1 MRVELLTDV
10 SEDGATVY
18 LLVRIEAEASPS
30 AARMPVNLAL
40 VLDRSSSMRG
50 PRIAH
55 AVAAVRQVVQQ
66 LDARDRL
73 SVIAFDASARP
84 LFGPAGVTPETRRQ
98 LDAALEGLRTGVGT
112 NLAAGIKKG
121 AEAVRSGYVRG
132 AISRLVL
139 LTDGQ
144 PSLGITDSGRLC
156 ALAEKEAS
164 RGVSITT
171 MGLGEGFDDELLAEL
186 ARSGR
191 GGFHYLASAAD
202 IPGAFGRELA
212 GVFAIAATQTEIGLR
227 PAEHIT
233 TAEVLHRLPSRPR
246 DDGLIVEL
254 GELAA
259 GTPRQVLFQL
269 TRATPR
275 PVAKPDAKIDTKS
288 DTKIDTKPEVKS
300 DTKSDARCGT
310 LTVTYRNPDG
320 SAGDAHLLGIEAPA
334 VVAREHRRIIT
345 LERTRLAVA
354 SAVDTAWARRA
365 SGDSMRALAAL
376 GDIKSEV
383 LGLRAEDRADP
394 EALDQL
400 LRDIAEAEGAVV
412 KSSAERERAR
422 RSMRERSHITL
433 LGQSTVRR
441 LPPGEEE

>member
-1 MRVELLTDV
+1 MRVELLTDI
-10 SEDGATVY
+10 SETGSTVY
-18 LLVRIEAEASPS
+18 LLVRVEAEAPAS
-30 AARMPVNLAL
+30 AQRMPVNLAL

-66 LDARDRL
+66 LDVRDRL
-73 SVIAFDASARP
+73 SVIAFDASARS
-84 LFGPAGVTPETRRQ
+84 LFGPANVTPETRRL
-98 LDAALEGLRTGVGT
+98 LDEALAGLRTGVGT

-121 AEAVRSGYVRG
+121 ADAVRSGFVRG
-132 AISRLVL
+132 AISRMVL

-156 ALAEKEAS
+156 ALAEKEATG
-164 RGVSITT
+164 GVSITT

-191 GGFHYLASAAD
+191 GGFHYLAGAAD

-212 GVFAIAATQTEIGLR
+212 GVFAIAATQTEIVLR
-227 PAEHIT
+227 PAEHVA
-233 TAEVLHRLPSRPR
+233 TAELMHRLPSRPR
-246 DDGLIVEL
+246 DDGLVVEM

-259 GTPRQVLFQL
+259 ATPRQVLFQL
-269 TRATPR
+269 TRAAD
-275 PVAKPDAKIDTKS
+275 VAGKGPGKTI
-288 DTKIDTKPEVKS
+288 
-300 DTKSDARCGT
+300 DARCGT
-310 LTVTYRNPDG
+310 LTVTYRLPDG
-320 SAGDAHLLGIEAPA
+320 SAGDAHLLGVEAPA
-334 VVAREHRRIIT
+334 APVPEHRRIIT

-376 GDIKSEV
+376 GDIKAEV
-383 LGLRAEDRADP
+383 LRLRSEDRADP
-394 EALDQL
+394 EALGQL
-400 LRDIAEAEGAVV
+400 LQDIAEAEAAVV

-441 LPPGEEE
+441 VPPGEEE

>member
-10 SEDGATVY
+10 SETGSAVY
-18 LLVRIEAEASPS
+18 LLVRVEAEAPASS
-30 AARMPVNLAL
+30 QRMPVNLAL

-50 PRIAH
+50 PRITH

-66 LDARDRL
+66 LDVRDRL
-73 SVIAFDASARP
+73 SVIAFDASARS
-84 LFGPAGVTPETRRQ
+84 LFGPANVTPETRRL
-98 LDAALEGLRTGVGT
+98 LDEALAGLRTGVGT

-121 AEAVRSGYVRG
+121 AEAVRSGFVRG
-132 AISRLVL
+132 AVSRMVL

-156 ALAEKEAS
+156 ALAEKEAAG
-164 RGVSITT
+164 GVSITT
-171 MGLGEGFDDELLAEL
+171 MGLGEGFDDELLSEL

-212 GVFAIAATQTEIGLR
+212 GVFSIAATQTEIVLR
-227 PAEHIT
+227 PAEHVT
-233 TAEVLHRLPSRPR
+233 TAELVHRLPSRPR
-246 DDGLIVEL
+246 DDGLVVEM

-269 TRATPR
+269 TRPPR
-275 PVAKPDAKIDTKS
+275 TTEDGK
-288 DTKIDTKPEVKS
+288 
-300 DTKSDARCGT
+300 DARCGT
-310 LTVTYRNPDG
+310 LTVTYRLPDG
-320 SAGDAHLLGIEAPA
+320 SAGDAHLLGVEAPA
-334 VVAREHRRIIT
+334 VPVPEHRRIIT

-376 GDIKSEV
+376 GEIKNEV
-383 LGLRAEDRADP
+383 LRLKNEDRADP
-394 EALDQL
+394 GALDQL
-400 LRDIAEAEGAVV
+400 LQDIGEAEAAVV

>member
-1 MRVELLTDV
+1 MRVELLTDI
-10 SEDGATVY
+10 SDTGSAVY
-18 LLVRIEAEASPS
+18 LLVRIEAQAPPS
-30 AARMPVNLAL
+30 AQRMPVNLAL

-50 PRIAH
+50 PRITH

-66 LDARDRL
+66 LDVRDRL
-73 SVIAFDASARP
+73 SVIAFDASARS
-84 LFGPAGVTPETRRQ
+84 LFGPANVTPETRRL
-98 LDAALEGLRTGVGT
+98 LDEALAGLRTGVGT

-121 AEAVRSGYVRG
+121 AEAVRSGFVRG
-132 AISRLVL
+132 AISRMVL

-156 ALAEKEAS
+156 ALAEKEAAG
-164 RGVSITT
+164 GVSITT

-191 GGFHYLASAAD
+191 GGFHYLAGAAD

-212 GVFAIAATQTEIGLR
+212 GVFSIAATQTEIVLR
-227 PAEHIT
+227 PAEHVT
-233 TAEVLHRLPSRPR
+233 TAELVHRLPSRPR
-246 DDGLIVEL
+246 DDGLVVEM

-259 GTPRQVLFQL
+259 ATPRQVLFQL
-269 TRATPR
+269 TRPPKDTYD
-275 PVAKPDAKIDTKS
+275 VA
-288 DTKIDTKPEVKS
+288 
-300 DTKSDARCGT
+300 DARCGT
-310 LTVTYRNPDG
+310 LTVTYRLPDG
-320 SAGDAHLLGIEAPA
+320 SAGDAHLLGVEAPA
-334 VVAREHRRIIT
+334 APVPEHRRIIT

-376 GDIKSEV
+376 GEIKTEV
-383 LGLRAEDRADP
+383 LRLRSEDRADP
-394 EALDQL
+394 RALDQL
-400 LRDIAEAEGAVV
+400 LQDIAEAEAAVV

>member
-10 SEDGATVY
+10 ADAGSTVY
-18 LLVRIEAEASPS
+18 LLVRIEAQAPS
-30 AARMPVNLAL
+30 SSERMPVNLAL
-40 VLDRSSSMRG
+40 VIDRSSSMRG

-55 AVAAVRQVVQQ
+55 AMAAVRQVVQQ

-73 SVIAFDASARP
+73 SVIAFDASARA
-84 LFGPAGVTPETRRQ
+84 LFGPANLTTEARLE
-98 LDAALEGLRTGVGT
+98 LDLALEGLRTGVGT

-121 AEAVRSGYVRG
+121 SEAVRSGYVRG

-233 TAEVLHRLPSRPR
+233 TAEVVHRLPSRPR
-246 DDGLIVEL
+246 DDGLVVEL
-254 GELAA
+254 GELATSTA
-259 GTPRQVLFQL
+259 RQVLFRF
-269 TRATPR
+269 TRP
-275 PVAKPDAKIDTKS
+275 PGGS
-288 DTKIDTKPEVKS
+288 DP
-300 DTKSDARCGT
+300 RCGT
-310 LTVTYRNPDG
+310 LTVTYRLADG

-334 VVAREHRRIIT
+334 TPVPEHRRSIT

-376 GDIKSEV
+376 GDIKAEV
-383 LGLRAEDRADP
+383 ERLRAEDRADP

-400 LRDIAEAEGAVV
+400 IQDIAEAEGAVV

-422 RSMRERSHITL
+422 RSMRERSHITM

-441 LPPGEEE
+441 LPPGEDE

>member
-10 SEDGATVY
+10 NETGSAVY
-18 LLVRIEAEASPS
+18 LLVRIEAQASPS
-30 AARMPVNLAL
+30 AQRMPVNLAL
-40 VLDRSSSMRG
+40 VIDRSSSMRG
-50 PRIAH
+50 PRITH

-73 SVIAFDASARP
+73 SVIAFDASARS
-84 LFGPAGVTPETRRQ
+84 LFGPANLTPETRQQ
-98 LDAALEGLRTGVGT
+98 LDDALAGLRTGVGT

-121 AEAVRSGYVRG
+121 AEAVRSGFVRG
-132 AISRLVL
+132 AISRMVL

-156 ALAEKEAS
+156 ALAEKEAAG
-164 RGVSITT
+164 GVSITT

-227 PAEHIT
+227 PAEHVT

-246 DDGLIVEL
+246 DDGLIVEM

-259 GTPRQVLFQL
+259 NTPRQVLFQL
-269 TRATPR
+269 TRAAERGHATPDSQAATR
-275 PVAKPDAKIDTKS
+275 TGIKS
-288 DTKIDTKPEVKS
+288 E
-300 DTKSDARCGT
+300 ARCGT
-310 LTVTYRNPDG
+310 LTVTYRLPDG

-334 VVAREHRRIIT
+334 TPVPEHRRIIT

-354 SAVDTAWARRA
+354 STVDTAWARRA
-365 SGDSMRALAAL
+365 SGDSIRAVAAL
-376 GDIKSEV
+376 GEIKAEV
-383 LGLRAEDRADP
+383 LRLQREDLADV
-394 EALDQL
+394 EALEQL
-400 LRDIAEAEGAVV
+400 AQDIAEAEAAVA

-441 LPPGEEE
+441 VPPEEE

>member
-10 SEDGATVY
+10 SEDGSVVY
-18 LLVRIEAEASPS
+18 LLVRIEARAPGS
-30 AARMPVNLAL
+30 AQRMPVNLAL

-55 AVAAVRQVVQQ
+55 AIAAVRQVVQQ
-66 LDARDRL
+66 LDVRDRL
-73 SVIAFDASARP
+73 SVIAFDASARS
-84 LFGPAGVTPETRRQ
+84 LFGPANLTPETRRQ
-98 LDAALEGLRTGVGT
+98 LDEALAGLRTGVGT

-121 AEAVRSGYVRG
+121 AEAVRSGFVRG
-132 AISRLVL
+132 AISRMVL

-156 ALAEKEAS
+156 ALAEKEALG
-164 RGVSITT
+164 GVSLTT

-227 PAEHIT
+227 PAEHVT
-233 TAEVLHRLPSRPR
+233 TAELLHRLPSRPR
-246 DDGLIVEL
+246 DDGLVVEM

-259 GTPRQVLFQL
+259 ATPRQVLFQL
-269 TRATPR
+269 TRA
-275 PVAKPDAKIDTKS
+275 
-288 DTKIDTKPEVKS
+288 PEVPGK
-300 DTKSDARCGT
+300 TIEARCGT
-310 LTVTYRNPDG
+310 LTVTYRLPDG
-320 SAGDAHLLGIEAPA
+320 SAGDAHLLPIEAPA
-334 VVAREHRRIIT
+334 RPVPEHRRIIT

-376 GDIKSEV
+376 GEIKAEV
-383 LGLRAEDRADP
+383 LRIRGEDQADP
-394 EALDQL
+394 RALDQL
-400 LRDIAEAEGAVV
+400 VQDIAEAEAAVV